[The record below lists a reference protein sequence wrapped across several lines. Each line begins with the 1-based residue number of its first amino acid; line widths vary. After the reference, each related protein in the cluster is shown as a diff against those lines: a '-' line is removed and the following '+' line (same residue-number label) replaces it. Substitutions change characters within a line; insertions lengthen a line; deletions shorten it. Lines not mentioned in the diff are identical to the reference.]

1 MDLDIRMPIG
11 ALFSIF
17 GVILAAYGFLSD
29 PAIYQ
34 RSLGLNVNLIWGS
47 VMLVTGA
54 ILLYFSS
61 RAGAKQ

>member
-11 ALFSIF
+11 AMFSIF
-17 GVILAAYGFLSD
+17 GVILAAYGLTSD

-47 VMLVTGA
+47 VMLLAGA
-54 ILLYFSS
+54 ILLYFSR
-61 RAGAKQ
+61 RAGAKH

>member
-11 ALFSIF
+11 AMFAIF
-17 GVILAAYGFLSD
+17 GLILAAFGLTSD

-47 VMLVTGA
+47 VMLITGA
-54 ILLYFSS
+54 ILLYFSRS
-61 RAGAKQ
+61 AGTKQ

>member
-11 ALFSIF
+11 AMFSIF
-17 GVILAAYGFLSD
+17 GVILAGYGFISD

-47 VMLVTGA
+47 VMLVTGI
-54 ILLYFSS
+54 ILLYLSR
-61 RAGAKQ
+61 RAGAK

>member
-61 RAGAKQ
+61 RAGARQ

>member
-11 ALFSIF
+11 AMFSIF

-54 ILLYFSS
+54 ILLYFSH
-61 RAGAKQ
+61 RAGTKQ

>member
-29 PAIYQ
+29 PVIYQ

-54 ILLYFSS
+54 ILLYFSH

>member
-11 ALFSIF
+11 AMFSIF
-17 GVILAAYGFLSD
+17 GVILAGYGFISD

-47 VMLVTGA
+47 VMLVTGI
-54 ILLYFSS
+54 ILLYMSR
-61 RAGAKQ
+61 RAGAK

>member
-11 ALFSIF
+11 AMFSIF